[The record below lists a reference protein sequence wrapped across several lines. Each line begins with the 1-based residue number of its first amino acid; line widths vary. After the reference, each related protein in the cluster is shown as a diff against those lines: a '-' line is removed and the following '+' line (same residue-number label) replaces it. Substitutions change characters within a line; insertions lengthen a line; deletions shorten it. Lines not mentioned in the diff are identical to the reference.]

1 MSRKFKVPVGLVALA
16 SNPATGS
23 TGDSYYN
30 TVYNQIYTFDGSVW
44 VASLTSQ
51 NIDGGTPTETFAGS
65 LAAFDG
71 GTP

>member
-23 TGDSYYN
+23 TGDAYYN
-30 TVYNQIYTFDGSVW
+30 TVEKTIYTYDGTVW
-44 VASLTSQ
+44 AAATNLT
-51 NIDGGTPTETFAGS
+51 NLDGGTPTETYSGVS
-65 LAAFDG
+65 GLDG